1 MTDHLKILSL
11 ILFKES
17 NIEQLLVYSPNFHVS
32 AHSYVRGKDEA
43 GCSTLQRRLPHIS
56 CYPLKL
62 NTSVISV
69 HSQTERDKCLLYFD
83 C

>member
-32 AHSYVRGKDEA
+32 AHSYVRERMRQVVAPFKEGY
-43 GCSTLQRRLPHIS
+43 HIS
-56 CYPLKL
+56 V
-62 NTSVISV
+62 VI
-69 HSQTERDKCLLYFD
+69 H
-83 C
+83 